1 METFLEIVKTTVPA
15 LVVFLT
21 VYFLF
26 KNFFEGQ
33 VTLEQI
39 KRSNKKTK
47 EALPLKLQAYERLML
62 YCERIKIA
70 NLSLRLNI
78 KDGQASD
85 LANAMMVAIHKEYE
99 HNLAQQIY
107 VSNQLWQ
114 IINMAKNQTIGIISE
129 AKDRLTAGAP
139 ASKLLEECGEIL
151 SGLKV
156 DPLEQAKSAIKEEV
170 SVILN

>member
-1 METFLEIVKTTVPA
+1 MNTLLEIIKVTVPS
-15 LVVFLT
+15 LVVFAT

-26 KNFFEGQ
+26 KKFFDGQ
-33 VTLEQI
+33 IALAQI
-39 KRSNKKTK
+39 KRATKKTH

-62 YCERIKIA
+62 YSERIKIQ

-78 KDGQASD
+78 KDGKAPD
-85 LANAMMVAIHKEYE
+85 LANAMMVAIQKEYE

-107 VSNQLWQ
+107 VSNQLWK

-129 AKDRLTAGAP
+129 AKERLGAD
-139 ASKLLEECGEIL
+139 AHANNLIEECGEIIAKL
-151 SGLKV
+151 GT
-156 DPLEQAKSAIKEEV
+156 DPLEQAKAAIKEEV